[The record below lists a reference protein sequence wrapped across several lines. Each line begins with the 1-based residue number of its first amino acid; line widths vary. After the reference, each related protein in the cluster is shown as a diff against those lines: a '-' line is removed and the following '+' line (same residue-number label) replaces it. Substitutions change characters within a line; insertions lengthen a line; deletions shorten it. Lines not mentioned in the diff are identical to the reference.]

1 VAPQAA
7 SAPRFP
13 RSHERGHIEAIM
25 RLEQSRRSGRGDLAS
40 TANTPALTLPRV
52 KQRGRG
58 LDTQMS
64 NDSEGTGDAN
74 NFN

>member
-1 VAPQAA
+1 MAPQAT

-13 RSHERGHIEAIM
+13 RSHERGRIEAIM
-25 RLEQSRRSGRGDLAS
+25 RSEQSRRSGRGDPAS
-40 TANTPALTLPRV
+40 TANSPALTLPRV
-52 KQRGRG
+52 KQWGRG

-64 NDSEGTGDAN
+64 NVSEGTGDAN